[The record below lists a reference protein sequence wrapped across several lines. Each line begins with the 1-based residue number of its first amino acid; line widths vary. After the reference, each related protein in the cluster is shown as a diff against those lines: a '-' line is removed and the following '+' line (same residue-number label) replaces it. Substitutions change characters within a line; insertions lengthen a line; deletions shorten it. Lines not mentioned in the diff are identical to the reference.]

1 MKKVLSVPFIPGL
14 KDQPL
19 EKACELLE
27 EKAARQSVECVNWPE
42 QFPYKPITIF
52 DIARSETAL
61 YIKYFVR
68 GNCLLALNSE
78 DNSPVWQDSCVEFFV
93 QVPGE
98 TEYYNFEFNC
108 IGTAL
113 ASRRQSRE
121 ICTHFSPE
129 KMACIERYASAGH
142 KPFQEMQGI
151 FAWELLVSI
160 PFDLIGV
167 NPESLPEKLYANF
180 YKCADN
186 SSLPHYLSWSPIET
200 ENPDF
205 HRPEFFGEIYF
216 R

>member
-1 MKKVLSVPFIPGL
+1 
-14 KDQPL
+14 
-19 EKACELLE
+19 
-27 EKAARQSVECVNWPE
+27 
-42 QFPYKPITIF
+42 
-52 DIARSETAL
+52 
-61 YIKYFVR
+61 
-68 GNCLLALNSE
+68 
-78 DNSPVWQDSCVEFFV
+78 
-93 QVPGE
+93 
-98 TEYYNFEFNC
+98 
-108 IGTAL
+108 
-113 ASRRQSRE
+113 
-121 ICTHFSPE
+121 
-129 KMACIERYASAGH
+129 MACIERYASAGH

>member
-1 MKKVLSVPFIPGL
+1 MKKVLSVPFIPEL
-14 KDQPL
+14 KDLPL
-19 EKACELLE
+19 EKACDLLE
-27 EKAARQSVECVNWPE
+27 EKAMRQSVECVNWPE

-52 DIARSETAL
+52 DIARSETSL

-93 QVPGE
+93 QIPGE

-108 IGTAL
+108 IGAAL
-113 ASRRQSRE
+113 AAKRQSRE
-121 ICTHFSPE
+121 IYTHFSPE
-129 KMACIERYASAGH
+129 KMARIGRYASAGR

-151 FAWELLVSI
+151 FAWELLVTI

-167 NPESLPEKLYANF
+167 DPKSLPEKLYANF
-180 YKCADN
+180 FKCADN
-186 SSLPHYLSWSPIET
+186 SSLPHYLSWSPIKT

-205 HRPEFFGEIYF
+205 HRPEFFGEICF
-216 R
+216 